1 MAQVEEKTVTDD
13 FEIVVQSKAK
23 HGILWDLVQ
32 RFGSVKSLAEEL
44 GVTDSTVSAWLNLRT
59 MPKQIYRAYSDKQRA
74 AYMKLVELTGRPI
87 EEIFPGFVRERLS
100 GIPRENVTRVTVDHL
115 ALEHQ
120 QRHEERMTLPSPEL
134 AANQGELRER
144 LLAVVKTL
152 SYREREVVKMRFG
165 LGNGHPCTLQ
175 EVADAFKVGRER
187 IRQIEARAIRRMQQ
201 TSRSQ
206 ELVGFLD

>member
-1 MAQVEEKTVTDD
+1 VEEKTVPND

-32 RFGSVKSLAEEL
+32 QFGSVKALAAEL
-44 GVTDSTVSAWLNLRT
+44 GVTDSTVGGWLNLRT
-59 MPKQIYRAYSDKQRA
+59 MPRQCYRGHTAKQERAYL
-74 AYMKLVELTGRPI
+74 KLVELSGKPI
-87 EEIFPGFVRERLS
+87 EEIFPGFVRDKLAD
-100 GIPRENVTRVTVDHL
+100 IPREKVTRVTVDYL
-115 ALEHQ
+115 ALEHHQ

-152 SYREREVVKMRFG
+152 SYREREIVKMRFG
-165 LGNGHPCTLQ
+165 LGDGQSCTLK
-175 EVADAFKVGRER
+175 EVADIFKVGRER
-187 IRQIEARAIRRMQQ
+187 IRQIEAKAIRKLQQ
-201 TSRSQ
+201 TSRTQ